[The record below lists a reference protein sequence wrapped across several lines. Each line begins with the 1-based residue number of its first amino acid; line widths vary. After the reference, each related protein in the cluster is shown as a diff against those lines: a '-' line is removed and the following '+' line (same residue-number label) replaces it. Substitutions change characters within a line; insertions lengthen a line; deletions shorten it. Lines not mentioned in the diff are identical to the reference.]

1 MRPGKFIRLAVY
13 SVIAVVVALM
23 FFNEISKVYFLKNEN
38 KRIEKRIED
47 LEAQNRAYRGEI
59 KALKQDERYIEKILR
74 EGTGDDKRQ
83 RKDIQVQRRITLT
96 FILCFHI

>member
-1 MRPGKFIRLAVY
+1 MKPEKFIRLAVY
-13 SVIAVVVALM
+13 SVIAVAVALM

-47 LEAQNRAYRGEI
+47 LEVQNRAYKEEI

-74 EGTGDDKRQ
+74 EELGMIKDKEKIFRF
-83 RKDIQVQRRITLT
+83 KEE
-96 FILCFHI
+96 

>member
-1 MRPGKFIRLAVY
+1 MRPERFIRLAVY

-47 LEAQNRAYRGEI
+47 LEAQSSAYREEI

-74 EGTGDDKRQ
+74 EELGMIKDKEKIFRF
-83 RKDIQVQRRITLT
+83 KEE
-96 FILCFHI
+96 

>member
-1 MRPGKFIRLAVY
+1 MKPQKFIRLAVY

-47 LEAQNRAYRGEI
+47 LEVQNRAYREEI
-59 KALKQDERYIEKILR
+59 RALKQDERYIEKILR
-74 EGTGDDKRQ
+74 EDLGMIKEKEKIFRF
-83 RKDIQVQRRITLT
+83 KEE
-96 FILCFHI
+96 

>member
-1 MRPGKFIRLAVY
+1 MRPGRFIRLAVY

-47 LEAQNRAYRGEI
+47 LEAQNRVYRGEI

-74 EGTGDDKRQ
+74 EELGMIKDKEKIFRF
-83 RKDIQVQRRITLT
+83 KEE
-96 FILCFHI
+96 

>member
-1 MRPGKFIRLAVY
+1 MRPQRFIRLAVY

-38 KRIEKRIED
+38 KRIEKRIEG
-47 LEAQNRAYRGEI
+47 LEAQNSAYREEI

-74 EGTGDDKRQ
+74 EELGMIKDKEKIFRF
-83 RKDIQVQRRITLT
+83 KEE
-96 FILCFHI
+96 

>member
-1 MRPGKFIRLAVY
+1 MRPQRFIRLAVY
-13 SVIAVVVALM
+13 SVIAVAVALM

-47 LEAQNRAYRGEI
+47 LEAQNRAYREEI

-74 EGTGDDKRQ
+74 EELGMIKEKEKIFRF
-83 RKDIQVQRRITLT
+83 KEE
-96 FILCFHI
+96 

>member
-1 MRPGKFIRLAVY
+1 MRPERFIRLAVY
-13 SVIAVVVALM
+13 SVVAVVVALM

-47 LEAQNRAYRGEI
+47 LEAQNSAYREEI

-74 EGTGDDKRQ
+74 EELGMIKDKEKIFRF
-83 RKDIQVQRRITLT
+83 KEE
-96 FILCFHI
+96 

>member
-1 MRPGKFIRLAVY
+1 MRLEKFIRLAVY
-13 SVIAVVVALM
+13 SVIGVVVALI

-47 LEAQNRAYRGEI
+47 LEAQNRAYREEI

-74 EGTGDDKRQ
+74 EELGMIKDKEKIFRF
-83 RKDIQVQRRITLT
+83 KEE
-96 FILCFHI
+96 

>member
-1 MRPGKFIRLAVY
+1 MRPEKFVRLAVY

-47 LEAQNRAYRGEI
+47 LEAQNSAYREEI

-74 EGTGDDKRQ
+74 EELGMIKEKEKIFRF
-83 RKDIQVQRRITLT
+83 KEE
-96 FILCFHI
+96 

>member
-1 MRPGKFIRLAVY
+1 MRPQRFIRLAAY
-13 SVIAVVVALM
+13 SVIAVAVALM

-47 LEAQNRAYRGEI
+47 LEAQNRAYREEI

-74 EGTGDDKRQ
+74 EELGMIKDKEKIFRF
-83 RKDIQVQRRITLT
+83 KEE
-96 FILCFHI
+96 

>member
-1 MRPGKFIRLAVY
+1 MKPEKFIRLAVY

-23 FFNEISKVYFLKNEN
+23 FFDEISELYFLKNEN

-47 LEAQNRAYRGEI
+47 LEAQNRAYKEEI

-74 EGTGDDKRQ
+74 EDLGMIKEKEKIFRF
-83 RKDIQVQRRITLT
+83 KEE
-96 FILCFHI
+96 

>member
-1 MRPGKFIRLAVY
+1 MRPERFIRLAVY

-47 LEAQNRAYRGEI
+47 LEAQNRAYREEI

-74 EGTGDDKRQ
+74 EELGMIKDKEKIFRF
-83 RKDIQVQRRITLT
+83 KEE
-96 FILCFHI
+96 

>member
-1 MRPGKFIRLAVY
+1 MRPERFIRLAVY

-47 LEAQNRAYRGEI
+47 LETQNRAYREEI
-59 KALKQDERYIEKILR
+59 KALKQDERYIEKVLR
-74 EGTGDDKRQ
+74 EELGMIKDKEKIFRF
-83 RKDIQVQRRITLT
+83 KEK
-96 FILCFHI
+96 

>member
-1 MRPGKFIRLAVY
+1 MRPQKFIRLAVY

-47 LEAQNRAYRGEI
+47 LEAQNRAYREEI

-74 EGTGDDKRQ
+74 EELGMIKDKEKIFRF
-83 RKDIQVQRRITLT
+83 KEE
-96 FILCFHI
+96 

>member
-1 MRPGKFIRLAVY
+1 MRPERFIRLAVY

-38 KRIEKRIED
+38 ERIEKRIED
-47 LEAQNRAYRGEI
+47 LKSQNRAYREEI

-74 EGTGDDKRQ
+74 EELGMIKDKEKIFRF
-83 RKDIQVQRRITLT
+83 KEE
-96 FILCFHI
+96 

>member
-1 MRPGKFIRLAVY
+1 MY
-13 SVIAVVVALM
+13 SVIAVAVALM

-47 LEAQNRAYRGEI
+47 LEAQNRAYREEI

-74 EGTGDDKRQ
+74 EELGMIKDKEKIFRF
-83 RKDIQVQRRITLT
+83 KEE
-96 FILCFHI
+96 

>member
-1 MRPGKFIRLAVY
+1 MRPQKFIRLAVY

-47 LEAQNRAYRGEI
+47 LEVQNRAYREEI

-74 EGTGDDKRQ
+74 EDLGMIKEKEKIFRF
-83 RKDIQVQRRITLT
+83 KEE
-96 FILCFHI
+96 

>member
-1 MRPGKFIRLAVY
+1 MRPERFIRLAVY

-47 LEAQNRAYRGEI
+47 LEAQNRAYREEI

-74 EGTGDDKRQ
+74 EELGMIKDKEKIFRF
-83 RKDIQVQRRITLT
+83 KEK
-96 FILCFHI
+96 